1 MSMSQSPGA
10 TETSTDSPARLLEK
24 HGLANMPVVCCNQV
38 IVPGIPSTWT
48 INALDKSPLQAAL
61 ASLEVAAAYSKN
73 CGMIP
78 ATRGMITLR
87 NSTIVIAVVKDG
99 GWTEGKNSLSILF
112 SSR

>member
-1 MSMSQSPGA
+1 MLQSPRA

-48 INALDKSPLQAAL
+48 INALDKSALQATL
-61 ASLEVAAAYSKN
+61 ASLEVAAAHSKN
-73 CGMIP
+73 CDMIP
-78 ATRGMITLR
+78 ATRGMVALR

-112 SSR
+112 STS